1 MIAIRVQPAQVLRRR
16 PLIIGIA
23 MKKIALAIAAVAA
36 SAAGA
41 SAADLPL
48 KAKPIVAAGVDW
60 SGVYIGAHAGY
71 GGGMKDWE
79 STGPGDFV
87 ARGPLVGGQIGIN
100 KQLGSFVFGLELD
113 GSWADIKGTSVSNFG
128 GPAFGPIIESRAASK
143 IDSLVTFAG
152 RAGIAADRWFVFAK
166 GGITA
171 AHEKHDFRINVDA
184 IVGGAVVTQTANLS
198 GSETRYAPMLG
209 FGAEY
214 ALAGP
219 WSILA
224 EYNYHHFGVGASRM
238 AGVTN
243 IGVAATPTAANV
255 RIDQAIHVAKLGVNY
270 RFGGVALDPSFA
282 PVPAAPGTNWTGA
295 YIGAQGGYGWGR
307 TQWPDMPFGVG
318 ALDRPQIDN
327 SGWVAGGTVGVNA
340 QSGRFVFGIE
350 GEILA
355 TDIKA
360 NLAISTVIGPAVTTS
375 SVSSKIDWLALA
387 TARAGFVVGDSL
399 MFYGKGGLAIAEE
412 QHSTSVTQNLPAPA
426 VLSLSGKAV
435 HTGAVIGAGGEY
447 AFAPNWSVKAEYDY
461 IKMFAQQV
469 HLQGSVMGGPLGV
482 NVAINGTANKIT
494 QDLHLVKFGVNYHF
508 SPQPLIAA
516 RY

>member
-1 MIAIRVQPAQVLRRR
+1 
-16 PLIIGIA
+16 
-23 MKKIALAIAAVAA
+23 MKKIALAVSVLAA

-48 KAKPIVAAGVDW
+48 KAKPIVAAGLDW

-79 STGPGDFV
+79 SNGPADFV
-87 ARGPLVGGQIGIN
+87 ARGPLVGGQVGIN

-113 GSWADIKGTSVSNFG
+113 GSWADIKGTGVSTLG
-128 GPAFGPIIESRAASK
+128 GAAAGGTLETRATSK
-143 IDSLVTFAG
+143 IDSLATFAG

-171 AHEKHDFRINVDA
+171 AHEKHDYLANVN
-184 IVGGAVVTQTANLS
+184 VVLGGAPLIQSASLS

-214 ALAGP
+214 ALVGP

-224 EYNYHHFGVGASRM
+224 EYNYHHFGAGTARLTGQVTTN
-238 AGVTN
+238 GVT
-243 IGVAATPTAANV
+243 TPLAANN
-255 RIDQAIHVAKLGVNY
+255 RIEQAIHVAKLGVNY
-270 RFGGVALDPSFA
+270 RFGGITPDPSFA

-295 YIGAQGGYGWGR
+295 YIGAQGGYGWGQ
-307 TQWPDMPFGVG
+307 TQWPDVFSIAPGDSLPRF
-318 ALDRPQIDN
+318 DN
-327 SGWVAGGTVGVNA
+327 SSWLAGGTIGVNA
-340 QSGRFVFGIE
+340 QVGRFVFGVE

-355 TDIKA
+355 TGIKGNA
-360 NLAISTVIGPAVTTS
+360 GGSTVGGFLDTTYT
-375 SVSSKIDWLALA
+375 SKIDWLALA
-387 TARAGFVVGDSL
+387 TARAGFVVGDKL
-399 MFYGKGGLAIAEE
+399 MLYGKGGLAIAEE
-412 QHSTSVTQNLPAPA
+412 QHTAVATQNLLAA
-426 VLSLSGKAV
+426 SINYAGKAV
-435 HTGAVIGAGGEY
+435 HTGAVVGAGGEY

-469 HLQGSVMGGPLGV
+469 QLQGNAVGGPFGAGV
-482 NVAINGTANKIT
+482 QVNATAAKVT

-508 SPQPLIAA
+508 NP
-516 RY
+516 

>member
-1 MIAIRVQPAQVLRRR
+1 ML
-16 PLIIGIA
+16 
-23 MKKIALAIAAVAA
+23 AA

-41 SAADLPL
+41 SAADMPL
-48 KAKPIVAAGVDW
+48 KASPIVAAGLDW

-79 STGPGDFV
+79 SNGPADFV
-87 ARGPLVGGQIGIN
+87 ARGPLVGGQVGIN
-100 KQLGSFVFGLELD
+100 KQLGSVVFGLELD
-113 GSWADIKGTSVSNFG
+113 GSWADIKGTGVSTMG
-128 GPAFGPIIESRAASK
+128 GAAFGTVETRATSK

-171 AHEKHDFRINVDA
+171 AHEKHDYLVNVNA
-184 IVGGAVVTQTANLS
+184 VLGGVPLIQSASLS

-214 ALAGP
+214 ALVGP

-224 EYNYHHFGVGASRM
+224 EYNYHHFGAGTSRLTGQVTTN
-238 AGVTN
+238 GVT
-243 IGVAATPTAANV
+243 TPFAANN
-255 RIDQAIHVAKLGVNY
+255 RIEQSIHVARLGVNY
-270 RFGGVALDPSFA
+270 RFGGIAPDPSFA

-295 YIGAQGGYGWGR
+295 YIGAQGGYGWGQ
-307 TQWPDMPFGVG
+307 TQWPDVFGIAPG
-318 ALDRPQIDN
+318 TSLPRFDN
-327 SGWVAGGTVGVNA
+327 SSWLAGGTIGVNA
-340 QSGRFVFGIE
+340 QVGRFVFGVE

-355 TDIKA
+355 TDIKGNA
-360 NLAISTVIGPAVTTS
+360 GGSTVGGFLDTTYT
-375 SVSSKIDWLALA
+375 SKIDWLALA
-387 TARAGFVVGDSL
+387 SARAGFVVGDKL
-399 MFYGKGGLAIAEE
+399 MLYGKGGLAIAEE
-412 QHSTSVTQNLPAPA
+412 QHTAVATQSLLA
-426 VLSLSGKAV
+426 VSINYAGKAV

-469 HLQGSVMGGPLGV
+469 QLQGTAVGGPFGAGV
-482 NVAINGTANKIT
+482 QISATATKVT

-508 SPQPLIAA
+508 NP
-516 RY
+516 